1 MRERRGADRDID
13 MKVNVTRR
21 RGSPTSRCEQSSSR
35 RPLPPS
41 LPRSLSSSESRPR
54 LLTCDS
60 CCICDETGVLAP
72 HSASS
77 LAPSLALSPV
87 LHDVVVVSF
96 RLFYDNDAWLSF
108 LFPYFPPLS
117 LFPSCH
123 FCISSHYFS
132 STPFEGQRNSSRG
145 TDRRACLRFPFWI
158 LSFFP
163 LTLYVFVTVSYLL
176 SHASLAR

>member
-72 HSASS
+72 YSASS

-108 LFPYFPPLS
+108 LFPYFLFLS
-117 LFPSCH
+117 LPS
-123 FCISSHYFS
+123 
-132 STPFEGQRNSSRG
+132 
-145 TDRRACLRFPFWI
+145 LRVIFAF
-158 LSFFP
+158 
-163 LTLYVFVTVSYLL
+163 
-176 SHASLAR
+176 SLASFLPLPSRDSEIQAEEQTGERVCDFHSGS